1 MPKII
6 PPLTANKIV
15 SAKPKEKLYK
25 LNDGY
30 GLSLWVYPTGNRSW
44 KLSYTRLDGK
54 RDTLTL
60 GSFPEFSLSEARQWR
75 DEMRLKLA
83 HKEELKTPK
92 IGDEWRFEYRFDEWL
107 SKWQKTVTPKYGKQV
122 ESAIKI
128 NCLPTLCGKDIR
140 QITVFDI
147 VQSLRGM
154 ENRGV
159 LEYLRRTKTG
169 LSLFFDDLVGQG
181 LIPFNPVSAIGKRVF
196 RQPEKRHFSALSPDD
211 LPLLIEWYRKTEML
225 LSPFVRYAVMFQF
238 LTMTRPNETAKAMWQ
253 EIDFTA
259 QTWTIPPCRMKRRKP
274 HIVPLSPLAVDILRK
289 IQAIGIDSDCVFVG
303 RGKKTP
309 IHTDSIRLALQRNGL
324 NTTAHGLRALSAT
337 ILEENGYPQAVID
350 ACLAHAK
357 DGGNQTTAAYM
368 RSSFFTE
375 RQNALNFLGD
385 LVEKRIGKLNYRS
398 K

>member
-1 MPKII
+1 M
-6 PPLTANKIV
+6 
-15 SAKPKEKLYK
+15 
-25 LNDGY
+25 
-30 GLSLWVYPTGNRSW
+30 
-44 KLSYTRLDGK
+44 
-54 RDTLTL
+54 
-60 GSFPEFSLSEARQWR
+60 
-75 DEMRLKLA
+75 
-83 HKEELKTPK
+83 
-92 IGDEWRFEYRFDEWL
+92 
-107 SKWQKTVTPKYGKQV
+107 
-122 ESAIKI
+122 
-128 NCLPTLCGKDIR
+128 
-140 QITVFDI
+140 
-147 VQSLRGM
+147 
-154 ENRGV
+154 
-159 LEYLRRTKTG
+159 
-169 LSLFFDDLVGQG
+169 
-181 LIPFNPVSAIGKRVF
+181 
-196 RQPEKRHFSALSPDD
+196 SPDD

-385 LVEKRIGKLNYRS
+385 LIVQHIKQERF
-398 K
+398 